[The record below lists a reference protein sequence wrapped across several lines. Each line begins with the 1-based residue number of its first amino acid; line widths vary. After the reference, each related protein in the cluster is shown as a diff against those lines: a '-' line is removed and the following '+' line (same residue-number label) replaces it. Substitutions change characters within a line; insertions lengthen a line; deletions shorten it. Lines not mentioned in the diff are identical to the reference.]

1 MSSHPRT
8 QVPPKKGAP
17 VRSWRASLI
26 RNRSQY
32 LGYVSTRYL
41 GYVIADD
48 PAAAAEVAAVTMFK
62 LDTKQR
68 ARLVVQRR
76 R

>member
-1 MSSHPRT
+1 
-8 QVPPKKGAP
+8 VPPKKDAP

-48 PAAAAEVAAVTMFK
+48 PTAAEVAAVTMFK

>member
-1 MSSHPRT
+1 MSSRPHT
-8 QVPPKKGAP
+8 QVPPKKGSP
-17 VRSWRASLI
+17 VRSWRVSLI

-48 PAAAAEVAAVTMFK
+48 EATAEAAAAKMFN

>member
-1 MSSHPRT
+1 
-8 QVPPKKGAP
+8 VPQPKKNAP
-17 VRSWRASLI
+17 VRSWRVSLI

-48 PAAAAEVAAVTMFK
+48 QASAEAAAVSTFHLNPE
-62 LDTKQR
+62 QR
-68 ARLVVQRR
+68 ARLVVQKGR
-76 R
+76 